1 MKKLL
6 FLMIVSL
13 SLTSVSGQDETPVV
27 TKNNEFGAHVGA
39 TTGIG
44 LSYRHWFNKVGFQ
57 LTALPIKTEEVTFIS
72 AGATVLY
79 SFYDSKYV
87 MVFGYLGGHY
97 FVQEKDEE
105 RYNDRLGHFEKFP
118 VEEESFSFGIG
129 PGFAF
134 GRVVRFNL
142 MVGYGFY
149 DVFEK
154 FNMFPTAEVGLFYR
168 F

>member
-1 MKKLL
+1 MKKI
-6 FLMIVSL
+6 FVLMIVSL
-13 SLTSVSGQDETPVV
+13 SLTYVSGQNEKDFVS
-27 TKNNEFGAHVGA
+27 KSNEFGIHAGA

-44 LSYRHWFNKVGFQ
+44 LSYRHWFDKVGFQ
-57 LTALPIKTEEVTFIS
+57 LTALPIRTEKLTFIS
-72 AGATVLY
+72 AGATALY

-97 FVQEKDEE
+97 FMQENDEE
-105 RYNDRLGHFEKFP
+105 RYNDRIGRFETYP

-154 FNMFPTAEVGLFYR
+154 FNMFPTAEIGLYYR